1 MGLLTAAFSRAE
13 SRSLPRDGDPV
24 LLSLFGGPK
33 TRTGMQ
39 MDEESAM
46 ALSAVY
52 RAVRLISESVAQL
65 PLILYRRTPNG
76 GRERATSHPLYSLAH
91 DTPNQEQTS
100 FEWREMLQA
109 HLLLWG
115 NAYAQKV
122 ESGYGETLELVPLH
136 PGRVTVERREN
147 RLIYI
152 HRPLT
157 GGTRVYFA
165 SEIVHVPGL
174 SFDGVKGRSPISDAR
189 ESHGLTAAMEAY
201 GAAFFG
207 NDARPGGV
215 LEHPGELDDEAYSR
229 IKKSWRQAHAGVD
242 KAHNVAILE
251 EGMTWKQIGMSSEDA
266 QFLQSRQFQLS
277 EVARWYGVPLHMLED
292 PKRGETFASIEQKS
306 DEYVVYC
313 IIPWCRRWEMRLS
326 KSLLTPDE
334 QREYFFEFLVDGLLR
349 GLQKDRYDAYRIAIA
364 SGWMNRN
371 EARVK
376 ENMNPGPAELDQYLQ
391 PLNMVPVGTD
401 PEDLGNDVTRE
412 LARFIVR
419 HVAPALPAPAKESEA
434 RSRSGEERSVRTR
447 LRLQRAHVP
456 VFEDAGRRVVRRE
469 VRDVKQRLAG
479 FEKNEDLRQ
488 FDVWLDEFYALDGK
502 HHDFVV
508 QTMTPTLRAYG
519 EAVHA
524 EVVDE
529 IGSEVPFEDLEE
541 FVSAYAR
548 AMATRHVISS
558 RGQLR
563 ALVREG
569 DPAEAGDR
577 VRARLDEWEEKR
589 PGKIAFRETV
599 QGGNAF
605 AWRMFKLSGVRFH
618 RWVLVD
624 DDPLCRA
631 LAGKTIPIDGAFLN
645 EGEVLKVEGANPLT
659 LDHRVSHPQ
668 LHQSCNCQIVAALEE
683 KQS

>member
-1 MGLLTAAFSRAE
+1 MGLLTGAFGRAE

-33 TRTGMQ
+33 TRTGLQ

-46 ALSAVY
+46 TLSAVY

-65 PLILYRRTPNG
+65 PLILYRRTRDG
-76 GRERATSHPLYSLAH
+76 GRERATSHPLWSLAH
-91 DTPNQEQTS
+91 DAPNQEQTS

-115 NAYAQKV
+115 NAFAQKV
-122 ESGYGETLELVPLH
+122 ESGHGETLELVPLH
-136 PGRVTVERREN
+136 PARVTVERRDN

-152 HRPLT
+152 HRPLS
-157 GGTRVYFA
+157 GATRIFFP
-165 SEIVHVPGL
+165 SEILHVPGL

-189 ESHGLTAAMEAY
+189 ESLGLTAAMEAY

-215 LEHPGELDDEAYSR
+215 LQHPGELDDEAHKR
-229 IKKSWRQAHAGVD
+229 LKKSWREAHAGVD
-242 KAHNVAILE
+242 RAHNVAILE
-251 EGMTWKQIGMSSEDA
+251 EGMKWQQVGMSSEDA

-306 DEYVVYC
+306 LEYVVYGLV
-313 IIPWCRRWEMRLS
+313 PWLRRWETRMGA
-326 KSLLTPDE
+326 SLLTTAE
-334 QREYFFEFLVDGLLR
+334 RSEYFFEFLVDGLLR
-349 GLQKDRYDAYRIAIA
+349 GNQKDRYEAYRVAIS

-376 ENMNPGPAELDQYLQ
+376 ENMNPGPAELDDYLQ
-391 PLNMVPVGTD
+391 PLNMLPVGTD
-401 PEDLGNDVTRE
+401 PADLGNDVTRE

-419 HVAPALPAPAKESEA
+419 HMARALPAPAKEPGA
-434 RSRSGEERSVRTR
+434 RSPALEQRSVRAR
-447 LRLQRAHVP
+447 LRMQRAHVP
-456 VFEDAGRRVVRRE
+456 VFEDAGRRVVKRE
-469 VRDVKQRLAG
+469 ARDVRQRLAG
-479 FEKNEDLRQ
+479 AEKNGDFRL
-488 FDVWLDEFYALDGK
+488 FDVWLDEFYALGGK
-502 HHDFVV
+502 HRDFII
-508 QTMTPTLRAYG
+508 QTMTPALRAYA

-524 EVVDE
+524 EAIE
-529 IGSEVPFEDLEE
+529 EVQSDPPFETLEE
-541 FVSAYAR
+541 FIAAYAG

-563 ALVREG
+563 ALVRDG
-569 DPAEAGDR
+569 DPSEAGNR
-577 VRARLDEWEEKR
+577 IRARLDEWEEKR
-589 PGKIAFRETV
+589 PAKIAFRETV
-599 QGGNAF
+599 QSGNAF
-605 AWRMFKLSGVRFH
+605 AWKTFKLSGVRYH

-624 DDPLCRA
+624 NDPLCRA
-631 LAGKTIPIDGAFLN
+631 LNGKTIPIDGAFLN
-645 EGEVLKVEGANPLT
+645 EGEVLEVEGASPLK

-668 LHQSCNCQIVAALEE
+668 LHQGCNCQIAAALEE
-683 KQS
+683 KS